1 MAALMLSVPPQAADS
16 LKVLPVPLEDDPHV
30 TIIYLGD
37 DVPVET
43 LGELVPT
50 IYGVTSSAKPFL
62 VSTQTVGTFPE
73 GNNGVPVIAL
83 VEAPALHQLKDR
95 LCAALDSVGY
105 AYDKKFP
112 EYKPHVT
119 LAYGP
124 SHVAGLQASI
134 PPVSWDAMDLW
145 LWGAN
150 RGTGELLMKFPFGG
164 TMTQAA
170 HARALVKL
178 ASWDR

>member
-1 MAALMLSVPPQAADS
+1 MAALMLTVPPHAVEG
-16 LKVLPVPLEDDPHV
+16 LKVLPVPLEADSHV
-30 TIIYLGD
+30 TVVYLGD

-50 IYGVTSSAKPFL
+50 IYSVTASVKPFSAL
-62 VSTQTVGTFPE
+62 THTVSTFPE
-73 GNNGVPVIAL
+73 GDNGVPVIAL
-83 VEAPALHQLKDR
+83 VDSPALHQLKDR
-95 LCAALDSVGY
+95 ICAALDSVGY
-105 AYDKKFP
+105 EYDTRFP
-112 EYKPHVT
+112 QYKPHVT

-124 SHVAGLQASI
+124 SHVAGLEAQI
-134 PPVSWDAMDLW
+134 RPVSWEVGDVW

-150 RGTGELLMKFPFGG
+150 RGTGELMVKFPFASE
-164 TMTQAA
+164 MSHAA

>member
-1 MAALMLSVPPQAADS
+1 MAALMLTVPSQAHAG

-30 TIIYLGD
+30 TIVYLGD

-50 IYGVTSSAKPFL
+50 IYGVASSVNPFS
-62 VSTQTVGTFPE
+62 VSTQTVSTFPE
-73 GNNGVPVIAL
+73 GANGVPIIAL
-83 VEAPALHQLKDR
+83 VDAPALHQLKDQ

-105 AYDKKFP
+105 EYETKFP
-112 EYKPHVT
+112 EYKPHIT
-119 LAYGP
+119 LTYGP
-124 SHVAGLQASI
+124 SHVAGLSTQIS
-134 PPVSWDAMDLW
+134 PVSWRATDVW

-150 RGTGELLMKFPFGG
+150 RGTGELMMKFPFEGR
-164 TMTQAA
+164 MTQAA